1 MSVKLDET
9 FMQLA
14 LAQAR
19 LAGAAGEVPVGA
31 VLVCNGQVVATGRN
45 AAIQDCD
52 PCAHAEIMA
61 LRAAA
66 QQRGNYRLEDCD
78 LYVTLEPCAMCSGA
92 MLHARLR
99 RVVFA
104 APDPKTGAAGS
115 VLNLFAIPALNHQ
128 TQAVGGILATESG
141 ALLQDF
147 FRQRR
152 SERTELARHAH
163 PLRDDALRTPDA
175 AFVNLPDYPWAGVY
189 RSDLP
194 ALGGLR
200 MHYLDLGALGAAA
213 ADADARTYICL
224 HGRSRWSYQYRHL
237 IPALLAA
244 GHRVLAPDLIGF
256 GKSDK
261 PKKVR
266 FHQAALHQSILH
278 EWVEALHLQRVVWL
292 IPAQDALPVL
302 PPPSVSDLGH
312 WRVSLQTLAQTRA
325 AGLCQAA
332 YRAPFPDA
340 GHQAAERAWPCAA
353 ESDGAHGVHAIREPV
368 AGASAQLLELF

>member
-1 MSVKLDET
+1 MSVNLDET

-19 LAGAAGEVPVGA
+19 LAGAEGEVPVGA
-31 VLVCNGQVVATGRN
+31 VLVCDGHVVATGRN
-45 AAIQDCD
+45 ATIQDCD

-66 QQRGNYRLEDCD
+66 LQRGNYRLEDCD

-128 TQAVGGILATESG
+128 TQALGGILATESG

-152 SERTELARHAH
+152 SEKKEHARHAH

-175 AFVNLPDYPWAGVY
+175 AFADLPDYPWTGVY

-200 MHYLDLGALGAAA
+200 MHYLDLCAPGVATGA
-213 ADADARTYICL
+213 DVRTYICL
-224 HGRSRWSYQYRHL
+224 HGRRSWSYQYRHL
-237 IPALLAA
+237 IPSLLAA

-261 PKKVR
+261 PKKAS
-266 FHQAALHQSILH
+266 FHQAELHQSILH
-278 EWVEALHLQRVVWL
+278 EWVQALRVQHVVWL
-292 IPAQDALPVL
+292 TPEQDPLPVF
-302 PPPSVSDLGH
+302 PPRSTGDLGH
-312 WRVSLQTLAQTRA
+312 WRVPLQTLAQTRA
-325 AGLCQAA
+325 AGASQAA

-353 ESDGAHGVHAIREPV
+353 ESDGVHAVREPV
-368 AGASAQLLELF
+368 AGAARQLLDLF